1 MLTLVEVT
9 NARGDNLEL
18 PLLDASAGYSVREIT
33 GLDPVNAALTSSTI
47 AQQDGA
53 QFQNARRDSRN
64 ITMKLG
70 LEPDYVEST
79 VQSLRQGLFPYL
91 LPKTNVTLGF
101 YLDDVLYVTASGQVE
116 SFENA
121 MFSADPEVD
130 ISILCYDPDFY
141 ATEATA
147 FGSSTVSNTNTE
159 TISYE
164 GTTEIGIIFEMTL
177 DRDLDSFAI
186 YNTTP
191 DNVVQQFLVTGELLD
206 GDILTM
212 TSIAGIRGFTITR
225 DMIPFSA
232 MFYVDPAANWITLEN
247 GDNDLRV
254 FAAGAAI
261 SYTVTYTPKYGA
273 I

>member
-9 NARGDNLEL
+9 NDRGDTLEL

-33 GLDPVNAALTSSTI
+33 GLDPVDAALTTTTM

-53 QFQNARRDSRN
+53 QPQNARRDSRN

-70 LEPDYVEST
+70 LEPDYVETT
-79 VQSLRQGLFPYL
+79 VQSLRAALYPYL
-91 LPKTNVTLGF
+91 LPKKNVQLAF
-101 YLDDVLYVTASGQVE
+101 YLDGELYVTTSGQVE
-116 SFENA
+116 SFQNP

-141 ATEATA
+141 SPDAVS
-147 FGSSTVSNTNTE
+147 FGSSTVSNTNTQII
-159 TISYE
+159 TYE
-164 GTTEIGIIFEMTL
+164 GTTEAGIIFEMTL
-177 DRDLDSFAI
+177 DRDIDSFAI
-186 YNTTP
+186 YSTKP
-191 DNVVQQFLVTGELLD
+191 DNTVQQFLATGD
-206 GDILTM
+206 FRNGDVLTM
-212 TSIAGIRGFTITR
+212 ISIEGLRAFTITR

-232 MFYVDPAANWITLEN
+232 MYYVDVTSNWISLEN
-247 GDNDLRV
+247 GDNDFRV
-254 FAAGAAI
+254 FTSGAAI

>member
-33 GLDPVNAALTSSTI
+33 GLDPVDAVLTSSSM
-47 AQQDGA
+47 AQQDGV
-53 QFQNARRDSRN
+53 QFQNARRDLRN

-70 LEPDYVEST
+70 LEPDYVETT
-79 VQSLRQGLFPYL
+79 VDSLRKGLYPYL
-91 LPKTNVTLGF
+91 QPKMNVTLNF
-101 YLDDVLYVTASGQVE
+101 YLDGVLYVTASGQVE
-116 SFENA
+116 SFQNP

-141 ATEATA
+141 GPDAVEI
-147 FGSSTVSNTNTE
+147 GSSTVSTTNTE
-159 TISYE
+159 VITYE
-164 GTTEIGIIFEMTL
+164 GTTETGIIFEMTL
-177 DRDLDSFAI
+177 DRDIDSFAI

-191 DNVVQQFLVTGELLD
+191 DNTVQQFLATGDFLN
-206 GDILTM
+206 GDVLTM
-212 TSIAGIRGFTITR
+212 TSIAGIRAFTITR
-225 DMIPFSA
+225 VGVPFSA
-232 MFYVDPAANWITLEN
+232 MYWVDPASNWITLQN
-247 GDNDLRV
+247 GDNAFRV
-254 FAAGAAI
+254 FTSGAAI

>member
-9 NARGDNLEL
+9 NARGDTLEL

-33 GLDPVNAALTSSTI
+33 GLDPVTAVLTSSTM

-53 QFQNARRDSRN
+53 QFQNARRDLRN

-70 LEPDYVEST
+70 LEPDYVETT
-79 VQSLRQGLFPYL
+79 VQSLRQGLYPYL
-91 LPKTNVTLGF
+91 QPKMNVTLDF
-101 YLDDVLYVTASGQVE
+101 YLDGELYVTATGQVE
-116 SFENA
+116 SFQNG
-121 MFSADPEVD
+121 MFSSDPEVD

-141 ATEATA
+141 GTDAMSV
-147 FGSSTVSNTNTE
+147 GGNTVSTTNTQVI
-159 TISYE
+159 TYD
-164 GTTEIGIIFEMTL
+164 GTTEAGVILEMTL
-177 DRDLDSFAI
+177 NRDLPSFTI

-191 DNVVQQFLVTGELLD
+191 DNTIQQFSVTGDLRN
-206 GDILTM
+206 GDVLTM
-212 TSIAGIRGFTITR
+212 TSIAGLRSFTITR
-225 DMIPFSA
+225 AMVPFSG
-232 MFYVDPAANWITLEN
+232 MFYVDDSSDWITLQN
-247 GDNDLRV
+247 GDNAFRV